1 MTDVCIIIAIAVYL
15 IGMIFIGIR
24 FSNQNKNSEDFYLG
38 GRKMGPLVVA
48 MSAEA
53 SDMSSWLL
61 MGLSGVCSA
70 FWTAA
75 GLAIGTWL
83 NWFFVARRLRR
94 YSSNIKAIT
103 VPDFLAKRFHDKRN
117 IITAVAAL
125 VIVIFFIP
133 YTASGFAACGKLFHS
148 LFGADYMTAMVLSAL
163 VIVCYTL
170 MGGFS
175 AVCTTDLVQSIV
187 MSIALITVMVFGIS
201 NAGGFTAVMD
211 NARSLPGYFS
221 LTKLYDATTGN
232 ASSYGGIIPI
242 ISTLAWGIG
251 YFGMPHILV
260 RFMSIEDEKKLV
272 LSRRIATIWVVIA
285 MTVAVF
291 IGVVGLGMVK
301 YGSIGALDDPE
312 TVIMAITNLLSKH
325 GILPALLAGV
335 ILAGVLA
342 ATMST
347 SDSQLLAAA
356 SGISQNVVKDFLG
369 IKISEKREIFLA
381 RITIIII
388 AVVGV
393 LMARDPNSSVFGIV
407 SFAWAGFGAAFGPLV
422 VLSLFWKRTNK
433 PGAIAGIVSGGVA
446 VIIWDYIPLM
456 KNADGAMVTLGTGTG
471 IYSLL
476 VGFFLSLIC
485 IVIVSLCTKA
495 PNEEMQKEF
504 ADVADKSIEL

>member
-61 MGLSGVCSA
+61 MGLPGVAYLSGVCSA

-335 ILAGVLA
+335 LA

-369 IKISEKREIFLA
+369 IKISEKRELFLA

-407 SFAWAGFGAAFGPLV
+407 SFAWAGFGGAFGAVMLF
-422 VLSLFWKRTNK
+422 SLFWKRCNLA
-433 PGAIAGIVSGGVA
+433 GALSGMVAGGV
-446 VIIWDYIPLM
+446 VVFVWKYFVRPLG
-456 KNADGAMVTLGTGTG
+456 GAFD
-471 IYSLL
+471 IYELL
-476 VGFFLSLIC
+476 PAFLVSC
-485 IVIVSLCTKA
+485 VVIVIVSLLTKA
-495 PNEEMQKEF
+495 PDEAVIKEF
-504 ADVADKSIEL
+504 DAANIK

>member
-1 MTDVCIIIAIAVYL
+1 
-15 IGMIFIGIR
+15 
-24 FSNQNKNSEDFYLG
+24 
-38 GRKMGPLVVA
+38 
-48 MSAEA
+48 
-53 SDMSSWLL
+53 
-61 MGLSGVCSA
+61 
-70 FWTAA
+70 
-75 GLAIGTWL
+75 
-83 NWFFVARRLRR
+83 
-94 YSSNIKAIT
+94 
-103 VPDFLAKRFHDKRN
+103 
-117 IITAVAAL
+117 
-125 VIVIFFIP
+125 
-133 YTASGFAACGKLFHS
+133 
-148 LFGADYMTAMVLSAL
+148 MTAMVLSAL

-170 MGGFS
+170 MSGFS

-325 GILPALLAGV
+325 GILQALLAGV

-369 IKISEKREIFLA
+369 IKISEKRELFLA

-407 SFAWAGFGAAFGPLV
+407 SFAWAGFGASFGPLV
-422 VLSLFWKRTNK
+422 LLALFWKRSTFQ
-433 PGAIAGIVSGGVA
+433 GALCGMVSGGVM
-446 VIIWDYIPLM
+446 VFVWKFLICPM
-456 KNADGAMVTLGTGTG
+456 GGALG
-471 IYSLL
+471 IYELL
-476 VGFFLSLIC
+476 PAFLLGLAVN
-485 IVIVSLCTKA
+485 VIVSLLTPA
-495 PNEEMQKEF
+495 PSREVQDEF
-504 ADVADKSIEL
+504 DKVASMK

>member
-1 MTDVCIIIAIAVYL
+1 
-15 IGMIFIGIR
+15 
-24 FSNQNKNSEDFYLG
+24 
-38 GRKMGPLVVA
+38 
-48 MSAEA
+48 
-53 SDMSSWLL
+53 
-61 MGLSGVCSA
+61 
-70 FWTAA
+70 
-75 GLAIGTWL
+75 
-83 NWFFVARRLRR
+83 
-94 YSSNIKAIT
+94 
-103 VPDFLAKRFHDKRN
+103 
-117 IITAVAAL
+117 
-125 VIVIFFIP
+125 
-133 YTASGFAACGKLFHS
+133 
-148 LFGADYMTAMVLSAL
+148 MTAMVLSAL

-242 ISTLAWGIG
+242 IST
-251 YFGMPHILV
+251 
-260 RFMSIEDEKKLV
+260 IEDEKKLV

-369 IKISEKREIFLA
+369 IKISEKRELFLA

-407 SFAWAGFGAAFGPLV
+407 SFAWAGFGGAFGAVMLF
-422 VLSLFWKRTNK
+422 SLFWKRCNLA
-433 PGAIAGIVSGGVA
+433 GALSGMVAGGV
-446 VIIWDYIPLM
+446 VVFVWKYFVRPLG
-456 KNADGAMVTLGTGTG
+456 GAFD
-471 IYSLL
+471 IYELL
-476 VGFFLSLIC
+476 PAFLVSC
-485 IVIVSLCTKA
+485 VVIVIVSLLTKA
-495 PNEEMQKEF
+495 PDEAVIKEF
-504 ADVADKSIEL
+504 DAANIK